1 MNKKKILL
9 LSSSFAIVPLL
20 SPIVVSAA
28 SNNDPNNKK
37 PELDPN
43 FGEFESEAKKTIAST
58 IEDGLKAIINYL
70 QVQQQRLLEN
80 KELEFK
86 LKIQQL
92 IYLKNLETFL
102 TKNKEEIKK
111 DPNKYGIYLN
121 TPLILGKEKN
131 HDLQDIDYEGDLF
144 KSIKT
149 GKSDPLDYKKAILPK
164 GSVKEVAK
172 DQLNAIKKDKYSQF
186 LKKYKSDFLKEVN
199 KLFFN
204 EKDVL
209 NIDKDVELI
218 RDKNGVFSTTLP
230 KGFKSW
236 DEYFISKFKVRITK
250 FDLKQN
256 QETNEAEQKEE
267 KNPDS
272 LPDLKP
278 LVDGDKTSHLTK
290 EQEKNLI
297 QSLPLLVP
305 FISSNNL
312 PSSLS
317 QIKSQFDSLDAN
329 KRQELFYFN
338 NPINTRYKYSVFSF
352 DISGNDIINL
362 KVHISDNINPKLE
375 RTYLI
380 EKYTPSQDKYFN
392 LLKETEI
399 KAISEIF
406 KPLYKGLGLDEKLDY
421 NKLRNGYLRK
431 ALLAMI
437 DSALQ
442 MSFKTDKDSYS
453 AISNKILQKY
463 WVKLQGDKTNTKKLL
478 EEFGRTIRYTFF
490 SYLNSLVV
498 NNIYFWTTIA
508 KAYNL
513 VQLQFSE
520 ALKFNEKFI
529 KTNLA
534 EIKGNENVLR
544 ELFLLNK
551 QLNYKFTALISQRDF
566 NQEKWY
572 SDYLEL
578 LSSIKHNFDLLSNLA
593 SNISIKANKEEKENF
608 NKAYLEAVNVL
619 NKNYLEQKKII
630 KKLGTSF
637 VVISLIIIITNIIIF
652 ALLKNLK
659 LKKKVIIINSVI
671 LAIALLILIIGGLLF
686 I

>member
-9 LSSSFAIVPLL
+9 LSFATVPLL

-43 FGEFESEAKKTIAST
+43 FGEFESEAKKTISST

-102 TKNKEEIKK
+102 TKNKEEIQK

-149 GKSDPLDYKKAILPK
+149 GKTDPLDYKKAILPK

-172 DQLNAIKKDKYSQF
+172 DQLNTVKKDKYYQF

-317 QIKSQFDSLDAN
+317 QIKSQFDSLDAS

-399 KAISEIF
+399 KSISEIF

-442 MSFKTDKDSYS
+442 MSFKADKDSYS

-463 WVKLQGDKTNTKKLL
+463 WVKLQGDKTNTKKQL
-478 EEFGRTIRYTFF
+478 EEFSKTIRYTFF

-578 LSSIKHNFDLLSNLA
+578 LSGIKHNFDLLSNLA

-637 VVISLIIIITNIIIF
+637 IVISLIIIITNIIIF

>member
-9 LSSSFAIVPLL
+9 LSFATVPLL

-43 FGEFESEAKKTIAST
+43 FGEFESEAKKTISST

-102 TKNKEEIKK
+102 TKNKEEIQKN
-111 DPNKYGIYLN
+111 PNKYGIYLN

-172 DQLNAIKKDKYSQF
+172 DQLNTVKKDKYYQF

-317 QIKSQFDSLDAN
+317 QIKSQFDSLDAS

-399 KAISEIF
+399 KSISEIF

-442 MSFKTDKDSYS
+442 MSFKADKDSYS

-463 WVKLQGDKTNTKKLL
+463 WVKLQEDKTNTKKLL
-478 EEFGRTIRYTFF
+478 EEFGKTIRYTFF

-578 LSSIKHNFDLLSNLA
+578 LSGIKHNFDLLSNLA

-637 VVISLIIIITNIIIF
+637 IVISLIIIITNIIIF

>member
-9 LSSSFAIVPLL
+9 LSSFATVPLL

-43 FGEFESEAKKTIAST
+43 FGEFESEAKKTISST

-102 TKNKEEIKK
+102 TKNKEEIQKN
-111 DPNKYGIYLN
+111 PNKYGIYLN

-149 GKSDPLDYKKAILPK
+149 GKTDPLDYKKAILPK

-172 DQLNAIKKDKYSQF
+172 DQLNTVKKDKYYQF

-317 QIKSQFDSLDAN
+317 QIKSQFDSLDAS

-352 DISGNDIINL
+352 DINGNDIINL

-399 KAISEIF
+399 KSISEIF

-442 MSFKTDKDSYS
+442 MSFKADKDSYS

-463 WVKLQGDKTNTKKLL
+463 WVKLQEDKTNTKKLL
-478 EEFGRTIRYTFF
+478 EEFGKTIRYTFF

-578 LSSIKHNFDLLSNLA
+578 LSGIKHNFDLLSNLA

-637 VVISLIIIITNIIIF
+637 IVISLIIIITNIIIF

>member
-9 LSSSFAIVPLL
+9 LSSFATVPLL

-28 SNNDPNNKK
+28 PNNDPNNKK

-102 TKNKEEIKK
+102 TKNKEEIQKN
-111 DPNKYGIYLN
+111 PNKYGIYLN

-172 DQLNAIKKDKYSQF
+172 DQLNTVKKDKYSQF

-317 QIKSQFDSLDAN
+317 QIKSQFDSLDAS

-399 KAISEIF
+399 KSISEIF

-442 MSFKTDKDSYS
+442 MSFKADKDSYS

-463 WVKLQGDKTNTKKLL
+463 WVKLQGDKTNTKKQL
-478 EEFGRTIRYTFF
+478 EEFSKTIRYTFF

-578 LSSIKHNFDLLSNLA
+578 LSGIKHNFDLLSNLA

-637 VVISLIIIITNIIIF
+637 IVISLIIIITNIIIF

>member
-9 LSSSFAIVPLL
+9 LSFATVPLL

-43 FGEFESEAKKTIAST
+43 FGEFESEAKKTISST

-102 TKNKEEIKK
+102 TKNKEEIQK

-149 GKSDPLDYKKAILPK
+149 GKTDPLDYKKAILPK

-172 DQLNAIKKDKYSQF
+172 DQLNTVKKDKYYQF

-317 QIKSQFDSLDAN
+317 QIKSQFDSLDAS

-352 DISGNDIINL
+352 DINGNDIINL

-399 KAISEIF
+399 KSISEIF

-442 MSFKTDKDSYS
+442 MSFKADKDSYS

-463 WVKLQGDKTNTKKLL
+463 WVKLQEDKTNTKKLL
-478 EEFGRTIRYTFF
+478 EEFGKTIRYTFF

-551 QLNYKFTALISQRDF
+551 QLNCKFTALISQRDF
-566 NQEKWY
+566 DQEKWY

-578 LSSIKHNFDLLSNLA
+578 LSGIKHNFDLLSNLA

-637 VVISLIIIITNIIIF
+637 IVISLIIIITNIIIF

>member
-9 LSSSFAIVPLL
+9 LSFATVPLL

-43 FGEFESEAKKTIAST
+43 FGEFESEAKKTISST

-102 TKNKEEIKK
+102 TKNKEEIQK

-149 GKSDPLDYKKAILPK
+149 GKTDPLDYKKAILPK

-172 DQLNAIKKDKYSQF
+172 DQLNTVKKDKYYQF

-317 QIKSQFDSLDAN
+317 QIKSQFDSLDAS

-463 WVKLQGDKTNTKKLL
+463 WVKLQGNKTNTKNQL
-478 EEFGRTIRYTFF
+478 EEFSKTIRYTFF

-593 SNISIKANKEEKENF
+593 SNILIKANKEEKENF
-608 NKAYLEAVNVL
+608 NKAYLEAVKVL
-619 NKNYLEQKKII
+619 NENYLEQKKII

>member
-9 LSSSFAIVPLL
+9 LSFATVPLL

-43 FGEFESEAKKTIAST
+43 FGEFESEAKKTISST

-102 TKNKEEIKK
+102 TKNKEEIQKN
-111 DPNKYGIYLN
+111 PNKYGIYLN

-172 DQLNAIKKDKYSQF
+172 DQLNTVKKDKYYQF

-317 QIKSQFDSLDAN
+317 QIKSQFDSLDSS

-399 KAISEIF
+399 KSISEIF

-442 MSFKTDKDSYS
+442 MSFKADKDSYS

-463 WVKLQGDKTNTKKLL
+463 WVKLQEDKTNTKKLL
-478 EEFGRTIRYTFF
+478 EEFGKTIRYTFF
-490 SYLNSLVV
+490 
-498 NNIYFWTTIA
+498 F
-508 KAYNL
+508 
-513 VQLQFSE
+513 
-520 ALKFNEKFI
+520 
-529 KTNLA
+529 
-534 EIKGNENVLR
+534 
-544 ELFLLNK
+544 LFK
-551 QLNYKFTALISQRDF
+551 
-566 NQEKWY
+566 
-572 SDYLEL
+572 
-578 LSSIKHNFDLLSNLA
+578 
-593 SNISIKANKEEKENF
+593 
-608 NKAYLEAVNVL
+608 
-619 NKNYLEQKKII
+619 
-630 KKLGTSF
+630 
-637 VVISLIIIITNIIIF
+637 
-652 ALLKNLK
+652 
-659 LKKKVIIINSVI
+659 
-671 LAIALLILIIGGLLF
+671 
-686 I
+686 

>member
-9 LSSSFAIVPLL
+9 LSFATVPLL
-20 SPIVVSAA
+20 SPIVVSAT

-102 TKNKEEIKK
+102 TKNKEEIQKN
-111 DPNKYGIYLN
+111 PNKYGIYLN

-149 GKSDPLDYKKAILPK
+149 GKTDPLDYKKAILPK

-172 DQLNAIKKDKYSQF
+172 DQLNTVKKDKYNQF

-317 QIKSQFDSLDAN
+317 QIKSQFDSLDAS

-338 NPINTRYKYSVFSF
+338 NPINSRYKYSVFSF

-399 KAISEIF
+399 KSISEIF

-442 MSFKTDKDSYS
+442 MSFKADKDSYS

-463 WVKLQGDKTNTKKLL
+463 WVKLQGDKTNTKKQL
-478 EEFGRTIRYTFF
+478 EEFSKTIRYTFF

-578 LSSIKHNFDLLSNLA
+578 LSGIKHNFDLLSNLA

>member
-9 LSSSFAIVPLL
+9 LSSFATVPLL

-43 FGEFESEAKKTIAST
+43 FGEFESEAKKTISST

-102 TKNKEEIKK
+102 TKNKEEIQK

-149 GKSDPLDYKKAILPK
+149 GKTDPLDYKKAILPK

-172 DQLNAIKKDKYSQF
+172 DQLNTVKKDKYYQF

-317 QIKSQFDSLDAN
+317 QIKSQFDSLDAS

-399 KAISEIF
+399 KSISEIF

-442 MSFKTDKDSYS
+442 MSFKADKDSYS

-463 WVKLQGDKTNTKKLL
+463 WVKLQGDKTNTKKQL
-478 EEFGRTIRYTFF
+478 EEFSKTIRYTFF

-578 LSSIKHNFDLLSNLA
+578 LSGIKHNFDLLSNLA

-637 VVISLIIIITNIIIF
+637 IVISLIIIITNIIIF

>member
-9 LSSSFAIVPLL
+9 LSFATVPLL

-43 FGEFESEAKKTIAST
+43 FGEFENEAKKTISST

-102 TKNKEEIKK
+102 TKNKEEIQKN
-111 DPNKYGIYLN
+111 PNKYGIYLN

-149 GKSDPLDYKKAILPK
+149 GKTDPLDYKKAILPK

-172 DQLNAIKKDKYSQF
+172 DQLNTVKKDKYYQF

-317 QIKSQFDSLDAN
+317 QIKSQFDSLDAS

-399 KAISEIF
+399 KSISEIF

-442 MSFKTDKDSYS
+442 MSFKADKDSYS

-463 WVKLQGDKTNTKKLL
+463 WVKLQGDKTNTKKQL
-478 EEFGRTIRYTFF
+478 EEFSKTIRYTFF

-578 LSSIKHNFDLLSNLA
+578 LSGIKHNFDLLSNLA

-619 NKNYLEQKKII
+619 NKNYLEQRKII

-637 VVISLIIIITNIIIF
+637 IVISLIIIITNIIIF

>member
-9 LSSSFAIVPLL
+9 LSSFATVPLL

-28 SNNDPNNKK
+28 PNNDPNNKK

-102 TKNKEEIKK
+102 TKNKEEIQKN
-111 DPNKYGIYLN
+111 PNKYGIYLN

-149 GKSDPLDYKKAILPK
+149 GKTDPLDYKKAILPK

-172 DQLNAIKKDKYSQF
+172 DQLNTVKKDKYNQF

-317 QIKSQFDSLDAN
+317 QIKSQFDSLDAS

-352 DISGNDIINL
+352 DINGNDIINL

-442 MSFKTDKDSYS
+442 MSFKADKDSYS

-551 QLNYKFTALISQRDF
+551 QSNYKFTALISQRDF

-578 LSSIKHNFDLLSNLA
+578 LSGIKHNFDLLSNLA

-637 VVISLIIIITNIIIF
+637 IVISLIIIITNIIIF

>member
-1 MNKKKILL
+1 M
-9 LSSSFAIVPLL
+9 
-20 SPIVVSAA
+20 
-28 SNNDPNNKK
+28 
-37 PELDPN
+37 
-43 FGEFESEAKKTIAST
+43 
-58 IEDGLKAIINYL
+58 
-70 QVQQQRLLEN
+70 
-80 KELEFK
+80 
-86 LKIQQL
+86 
-92 IYLKNLETFL
+92 
-102 TKNKEEIKK
+102 
-111 DPNKYGIYLN
+111 
-121 TPLILGKEKN
+121 
-131 HDLQDIDYEGDLF
+131 
-144 KSIKT
+144 
-149 GKSDPLDYKKAILPK
+149 
-164 GSVKEVAK
+164 
-172 DQLNAIKKDKYSQF
+172 
-186 LKKYKSDFLKEVN
+186 
-199 KLFFN
+199 
-204 EKDVL
+204 
-209 NIDKDVELI
+209 
-218 RDKNGVFSTTLP
+218 
-230 KGFKSW
+230 
-236 DEYFISKFKVRITK
+236 
-250 FDLKQN
+250 
-256 QETNEAEQKEE
+256 
-267 KNPDS
+267 
-272 LPDLKP
+272 
-278 LVDGDKTSHLTK
+278 VDGDKTSHLTK

-317 QIKSQFDSLDAN
+317 QIKSQFDSLDAS

-442 MSFKTDKDSYS
+442 MSFKADKDSYS

-463 WVKLQGDKTNTKKLL
+463 WVKLQEDKTNTKKLL
-478 EEFGRTIRYTFF
+478 EEFGKTIRYTFF

-578 LSSIKHNFDLLSNLA
+578 LSGIKHNFDLLSNLA

-637 VVISLIIIITNIIIF
+637 IVISLIIIITNIIIF

>member
-9 LSSSFAIVPLL
+9 LSFATVPLL

-43 FGEFESEAKKTIAST
+43 FGEFESEAKKTISST

-102 TKNKEEIKK
+102 TKNKEEIQKN
-111 DPNKYGIYLN
+111 PNKYGIYLN

-149 GKSDPLDYKKAILPK
+149 GKTDPLDYKKAILPK

-172 DQLNAIKKDKYSQF
+172 DQLNTIKKDKYYQF

-317 QIKSQFDSLDAN
+317 QIKSQFDSLDAS

-352 DISGNDIINL
+352 DINGNDIINL

-399 KAISEIF
+399 KSISEIF

-442 MSFKTDKDSYS
+442 MSFKADKDSYS

-463 WVKLQGDKTNTKKLL
+463 WVKLQEDKTNTKKLL
-478 EEFGRTIRYTFF
+478 EEFGKTIRYTFF

-578 LSSIKHNFDLLSNLA
+578 LSGIKHNFDLLSNLA

-637 VVISLIIIITNIIIF
+637 IVISLIIIITNIIIF

>member
-9 LSSSFAIVPLL
+9 LSSFATVPLL

-102 TKNKEEIKK
+102 TKNKEEIQKN
-111 DPNKYGIYLN
+111 PNKYGIYLN

-172 DQLNAIKKDKYSQF
+172 DQLNTVKKDKYSQF

-317 QIKSQFDSLDAN
+317 QIKSQFDSLDAS

-352 DISGNDIINL
+352 DINGNDIINL

-399 KAISEIF
+399 KSISEIF

-442 MSFKTDKDSYS
+442 MSFKADKDSYS

-463 WVKLQGDKTNTKKLL
+463 WVKLQEDKTNTKKLL
-478 EEFGRTIRYTFF
+478 EEFGKTIRYTFF

-578 LSSIKHNFDLLSNLA
+578 LSGIKHNFDLLSNLA

>member
-9 LSSSFAIVPLL
+9 LSFATVPLL

-43 FGEFESEAKKTIAST
+43 FGEFESEAKKTISST

-102 TKNKEEIKK
+102 TKNKEEIQKN
-111 DPNKYGIYLN
+111 PNKYGIYLN

-149 GKSDPLDYKKAILPK
+149 GKTDPLDYKKAILPK

-172 DQLNAIKKDKYSQF
+172 DQLNTVKKDKYYEF

-278 LVDGDKTSHLTK
+278 LVDGDKTSRLTK

-317 QIKSQFDSLDAN
+317 QIKSQFDSLDASQ
-329 KRQELFYFN
+329 RQELFYFN

-380 EKYTPSQDKYFN
+380 EKYTPPQDKYFN

-442 MSFKTDKDSYS
+442 MSFKADKDSYS

-463 WVKLQGDKTNTKKLL
+463 WVKLQGDKTNTKKQL
-478 EEFGRTIRYTFF
+478 EEFSKTIRYTFF

-578 LSSIKHNFDLLSNLA
+578 LSGIKHNFDLLSNLA

-637 VVISLIIIITNIIIF
+637 IVISLIIIITNIIIF

>member
-9 LSSSFAIVPLL
+9 LSFAIVPLL

-58 IEDGLKAIINYL
+58 LDDGLKAIINYL

-149 GKSDPLDYKKAILPK
+149 GKTDPLDYKKAILPK

-172 DQLNAIKKDKYSQF
+172 DQLNTVKKDKYYQF

-317 QIKSQFDSLDAN
+317 QIKSQFDSLDAS

-352 DISGNDIINL
+352 DINGNDIINL

-399 KAISEIF
+399 KSISEIF

-442 MSFKTDKDSYS
+442 MSFKADKDSYS

-463 WVKLQGDKTNTKKLL
+463 WVKLQGDKTNTKKQL
-478 EEFGRTIRYTFF
+478 EEFSKTIRYTFF

-578 LSSIKHNFDLLSNLA
+578 LSGIKHNFDLLSNLA

-637 VVISLIIIITNIIIF
+637 IVISLIIIITNIIIF

>member
-9 LSSSFAIVPLL
+9 LSSFATVPLL

-28 SNNDPNNKK
+28 PNNDPNNKK

-102 TKNKEEIKK
+102 TKNKEEIQKN
-111 DPNKYGIYLN
+111 PNKYGIYLN

-149 GKSDPLDYKKAILPK
+149 GKTDPLDYKKAILPK

-172 DQLNAIKKDKYSQF
+172 DQLNTVKKDKYSQF

-317 QIKSQFDSLDAN
+317 QIKSQFDSLDAS

-399 KAISEIF
+399 KSISEIF

-442 MSFKTDKDSYS
+442 MSFKADKDSYS

-463 WVKLQGDKTNTKKLL
+463 WVKLQEDKTNTKKLL
-478 EEFGRTIRYTFF
+478 EEFGKTIRYTFF

-578 LSSIKHNFDLLSNLA
+578 LSGIKHNFDLLSNLA

-619 NKNYLEQKKII
+619 NKNYLEQRKII

-637 VVISLIIIITNIIIF
+637 IVISLIIIITNIIIF

>member
-9 LSSSFAIVPLL
+9 LSSFATVPLL

-28 SNNDPNNKK
+28 PNNDPNNKK

-102 TKNKEEIKK
+102 TKNKEEIQKN
-111 DPNKYGIYLN
+111 PNKYGIYLN

-172 DQLNAIKKDKYSQF
+172 DQLNTVKKDKYSQF

-317 QIKSQFDSLDAN
+317 QIKSQFDSLDAS

-442 MSFKTDKDSYS
+442 MSFKADKDSYS

-463 WVKLQGDKTNTKKLL
+463 WVKLQGDKTNTKKQL
-478 EEFGRTIRYTFF
+478 EEFSKTIRYTFF

-578 LSSIKHNFDLLSNLA
+578 LSGIKHNFDLLSNLA

-637 VVISLIIIITNIIIF
+637 IVISLIIIITNIIIF

>member
-9 LSSSFAIVPLL
+9 LSFATVPLL

-43 FGEFESEAKKTIAST
+43 FGEFESEAKKTISST

-102 TKNKEEIKK
+102 TKNKEEIQKN
-111 DPNKYGIYLN
+111 PNKYGIYLN

-149 GKSDPLDYKKAILPK
+149 GKTDPLDYKKAILPK

-172 DQLNAIKKDKYSQF
+172 DQLNTVKKDKYYQF

-317 QIKSQFDSLDAN
+317 QIKSQFDSLDAS

-399 KAISEIF
+399 KSISEIF

-442 MSFKTDKDSYS
+442 MSFKADKDSYS

-463 WVKLQGDKTNTKKLL
+463 WVKLQEDKTNTKKLL
-478 EEFGRTIRYTFF
+478 EEFGKTIRYTFF

-578 LSSIKHNFDLLSNLA
+578 LFGIKHNFDLLSNLA

-637 VVISLIIIITNIIIF
+637 IVISLIIIITNIIIF

>member
-9 LSSSFAIVPLL
+9 LSSFATVPLL

-43 FGEFESEAKKTIAST
+43 FGEFESEAKKTISST

-102 TKNKEEIKK
+102 TKNKEEIQKN
-111 DPNKYGIYLN
+111 PNKYGIYLN

-172 DQLNAIKKDKYSQF
+172 DQLNTIKKDKYYQF

-317 QIKSQFDSLDAN
+317 QIKSQFDSLDAS

-399 KAISEIF
+399 KSISEIF

-442 MSFKTDKDSYS
+442 MSFKADKDSYS

-463 WVKLQGDKTNTKKLL
+463 WVKLQEDKTNTKKLL
-478 EEFGRTIRYTFF
+478 EEFGKTIRYTFF

-578 LSSIKHNFDLLSNLA
+578 LSGIKHNFDLLSNLA

-637 VVISLIIIITNIIIF
+637 IVISLIIIITNIIIF

>member
-9 LSSSFAIVPLL
+9 LSFATVPLL

-43 FGEFESEAKKTIAST
+43 FGEFESEAKKTISST

-102 TKNKEEIKK
+102 TKNKEEIQKN
-111 DPNKYGIYLN
+111 PNKYGIYLN

-149 GKSDPLDYKKAILPK
+149 GKTDPLDYKKAILPK

-172 DQLNAIKKDKYSQF
+172 DQLNTIKKDKYYQF

-209 NIDKDVELI
+209 NIGKDVELI

-317 QIKSQFDSLDAN
+317 QIKSQFDSLDAS

-399 KAISEIF
+399 KSISEIF

-442 MSFKTDKDSYS
+442 MSFKADKDSYS

-463 WVKLQGDKTNTKKLL
+463 WVKLQEDKTNTKKLL
-478 EEFGRTIRYTFF
+478 EEFGKTIRYTFF

-578 LSSIKHNFDLLSNLA
+578 LSGIKHNFDLLSNLA

-637 VVISLIIIITNIIIF
+637 IVISLIIIITNIIIF

>member
-9 LSSSFAIVPLL
+9 LSFATVPLL

-43 FGEFESEAKKTIAST
+43 FGEFESEAKKTISST

-102 TKNKEEIKK
+102 TKNKEEIQK

-149 GKSDPLDYKKAILPK
+149 GKTDPLDYKKAILPK

-172 DQLNAIKKDKYSQF
+172 DQLNTVKKDKYYQF

-312 PSSLS
+312 PSSLN
-317 QIKSQFDSLDAN
+317 QIKSQFDSLDAS

-399 KAISEIF
+399 KSISEIF

-442 MSFKTDKDSYS
+442 MSFKADKDSYS

-463 WVKLQGDKTNTKKLL
+463 WVKLQEDKTNTKKLL
-478 EEFGRTIRYTFF
+478 KEFGKTIRYTFF

-578 LSSIKHNFDLLSNLA
+578 LSGIKHNFDLLSHLA

-637 VVISLIIIITNIIIF
+637 IVISLIIIITNIIIF

>member
-9 LSSSFAIVPLL
+9 LSFATVPLL

-43 FGEFESEAKKTIAST
+43 FGEFESEAKKTISST

-102 TKNKEEIKK
+102 TKNKEEIQKN
-111 DPNKYGIYLN
+111 PNKYGIYLN

-149 GKSDPLDYKKAILPK
+149 GKTDPLDYKKAILPK

-172 DQLNAIKKDKYSQF
+172 DQLNTVKKDKYNQF

-317 QIKSQFDSLDAN
+317 QIKSQFDSLDAS

-352 DISGNDIINL
+352 DINGNDIINL

-442 MSFKTDKDSYS
+442 MSFKADKDSYS

-551 QLNYKFTALISQRDF
+551 QSNYKFTALISQRDF

-578 LSSIKHNFDLLSNLA
+578 LSGIKHNFDLLSNLA

-637 VVISLIIIITNIIIF
+637 IVISLIIIITNIIIF

-671 LAIALLILIIGGLLF
+671 LEIALLILIIGGLLF

>member
-9 LSSSFAIVPLL
+9 LSFATVPLL

-58 IEDGLKAIINYL
+58 LDDGLKAIINYL

-149 GKSDPLDYKKAILPK
+149 GKTDPLDYKKAILPK

-172 DQLNAIKKDKYSQF
+172 DQLNTVKKDKYYQF

-317 QIKSQFDSLDAN
+317 QIKSQFDSLDAS

-399 KAISEIF
+399 KSISEIF

-442 MSFKTDKDSYS
+442 MSFKADKDSYS

-463 WVKLQGDKTNTKKLL
+463 WVKLQEDKTNTKKLL
-478 EEFGRTIRYTFF
+478 EEFGKTIRYTFF

-637 VVISLIIIITNIIIF
+637 IVISLIIIITNIIIF

>member
-9 LSSSFAIVPLL
+9 LSFATVPLL

-43 FGEFESEAKKTIAST
+43 FGEFESEAKKTISST

-102 TKNKEEIKK
+102 TKNKEEIQKN
-111 DPNKYGIYLN
+111 PNKYGIYLN

-172 DQLNAIKKDKYSQF
+172 DQLNTVKKDKYYQF

-317 QIKSQFDSLDAN
+317 QIKSQFDSLDAS

-352 DISGNDIINL
+352 DINGNDIINL

-399 KAISEIF
+399 KSISEIF

-442 MSFKTDKDSYS
+442 MSFKADKDSYS

-463 WVKLQGDKTNTKKLL
+463 WVKLQEDKTNTKKLL
-478 EEFGRTIRYTFF
+478 EEFGKTIRYTFF

-513 VQLQFSE
+513 VQLKFSE

-578 LSSIKHNFDLLSNLA
+578 LSGIKHNFDLLSNLA

-637 VVISLIIIITNIIIF
+637 IVISLIIIITNIIIF

>member
-9 LSSSFAIVPLL
+9 LSFATVPLL

-43 FGEFESEAKKTIAST
+43 FGEFESEAKKTISST

-102 TKNKEEIKK
+102 TKNKEEIQK

-149 GKSDPLDYKKAILPK
+149 GKTDPLDYKKAILPK

-172 DQLNAIKKDKYSQF
+172 DQLNTVKKDKYYQF

-317 QIKSQFDSLDAN
+317 QIKSQFDSLDAS

-399 KAISEIF
+399 KSISEIF

-442 MSFKTDKDSYS
+442 MSFKADKDSYS
-453 AISNKILQKY
+453 AISNNILQKY
-463 WVKLQGDKTNTKKLL
+463 WVKLQEDKTNTKKLL
-478 EEFGRTIRYTFF
+478 EEFGKTIRYTFF

-513 VQLQFSE
+513 VQLQFNE

-578 LSSIKHNFDLLSNLA
+578 LSGIKHNFDLLSNLA

-637 VVISLIIIITNIIIF
+637 IVISLIIIITNIIIF

>member
-9 LSSSFAIVPLL
+9 LSSFATVPLL

-28 SNNDPNNKK
+28 PNNDPNNKK

-102 TKNKEEIKK
+102 TKNKEEIQKN
-111 DPNKYGIYLN
+111 PNKYGIYLN

-149 GKSDPLDYKKAILPK
+149 GKTDPLDYKKAILPK

-172 DQLNAIKKDKYSQF
+172 DQLNTIKKDKYYQF

-317 QIKSQFDSLDAN
+317 QIKSQFDSLDAS

-399 KAISEIF
+399 KSISEIF

-442 MSFKTDKDSYS
+442 MSFKADKDSYS

-463 WVKLQGDKTNTKKLL
+463 WVKLQEDKTNTKKLL
-478 EEFGRTIRYTFF
+478 EEFGKTIRYTFF

-578 LSSIKHNFDLLSNLA
+578 LSGIKHNFDLLSNLA

-637 VVISLIIIITNIIIF
+637 IVISLIIIITNIIIF

>member
-9 LSSSFAIVPLL
+9 LSSFATVPLL

-28 SNNDPNNKK
+28 PNNDPNNKK

-102 TKNKEEIKK
+102 TKNKEEIQKN
-111 DPNKYGIYLN
+111 PNKYGIYLN

-149 GKSDPLDYKKAILPK
+149 GKTDPLDYKKAILPK

-172 DQLNAIKKDKYSQF
+172 DQLNTVKKDKYYQF

-317 QIKSQFDSLDAN
+317 QIKSQFDSLDAS

-399 KAISEIF
+399 KSISEIF

-442 MSFKTDKDSYS
+442 MSFKADKDSYS

-463 WVKLQGDKTNTKKLL
+463 WVKLQEDKTNTKKLL
-478 EEFGRTIRYTFF
+478 EEFGKTIRYTFF

-578 LSSIKHNFDLLSNLA
+578 LSGIKHNFDLLSNLA

-637 VVISLIIIITNIIIF
+637 IVISLIIIITNIIIF

>member
-9 LSSSFAIVPLL
+9 LSFATVPLL

-43 FGEFESEAKKTIAST
+43 FGEFESEAKKTISST

-102 TKNKEEIKK
+102 TKNKEEIQK

-149 GKSDPLDYKKAILPK
+149 GKTDPLDYKKAILPK

-172 DQLNAIKKDKYSQF
+172 DQLNTVKKDKYYQF

-317 QIKSQFDSLDAN
+317 QIKSQFDSLDAS

-399 KAISEIF
+399 KSISEIF

-442 MSFKTDKDSYS
+442 MSFKADKDSYS

-463 WVKLQGDKTNTKKLL
+463 WVKLQEDKTNTKKLL
-478 EEFGRTIRYTFF
+478 EEFGKTIRYTFF

-578 LSSIKHNFDLLSNLA
+578 LSGIKHNFDLLSNLA

-619 NKNYLEQKKII
+619 NKNYLEQRKII

-637 VVISLIIIITNIIIF
+637 IVISLIIIITNIIIF

>member
-9 LSSSFAIVPLL
+9 LSSFATVPLL

-28 SNNDPNNKK
+28 PNNDPNNKK

-102 TKNKEEIKK
+102 TKNKEEIQKN
-111 DPNKYGIYLN
+111 PNKYGIYLN

-149 GKSDPLDYKKAILPK
+149 GKTDPLDYKKAILPK

-172 DQLNAIKKDKYSQF
+172 DQLNTVKKDKYSQF

-317 QIKSQFDSLDAN
+317 QIKSQFDSLDAS

-399 KAISEIF
+399 KSISEIF

-442 MSFKTDKDSYS
+442 MSFKADKDSYS

-463 WVKLQGDKTNTKKLL
+463 WVKLQGDKTNTKKQL
-478 EEFGRTIRYTFF
+478 EEFSKTIRYTFF

-578 LSSIKHNFDLLSNLA
+578 LSGIKHNFDLLSNLA

-637 VVISLIIIITNIIIF
+637 MVISLIIIITNIIIF

>member
-9 LSSSFAIVPLL
+9 LSSFATVPLL

-28 SNNDPNNKK
+28 PNNDPNNKK

-43 FGEFESEAKKTIAST
+43 FSEFESEAKKTIAST

-102 TKNKEEIKK
+102 TKNKEEIQKN
-111 DPNKYGIYLN
+111 PNKYGIYLN

-149 GKSDPLDYKKAILPK
+149 GKTDPLDYKKAILPK

-172 DQLNAIKKDKYSQF
+172 DQLNTVKKDKYYQF

-317 QIKSQFDSLDAN
+317 QIKSQFDSLDAS

-380 EKYTPSQDKYFN
+380 EKYTPPQDKYFN

-399 KAISEIF
+399 KSISEIF

-442 MSFKTDKDSYS
+442 MSFKADKDSYS

-463 WVKLQGDKTNTKKLL
+463 WVKLQEDKTNTKKLL
-478 EEFGRTIRYTFF
+478 EEFGKTIRYTFF

-637 VVISLIIIITNIIIF
+637 IVISLIIIITNIIIF

>member
-9 LSSSFAIVPLL
+9 LSFATVPLL

-28 SNNDPNNKK
+28 SNNDSNNKK

-102 TKNKEEIKK
+102 TKNKEEIQKN
-111 DPNKYGIYLN
+111 PNKYGIYLN

-172 DQLNAIKKDKYSQF
+172 DQLNTVKKDKYYQF

-317 QIKSQFDSLDAN
+317 QIKSQFDSLDAS

-399 KAISEIF
+399 KSISEIF

-442 MSFKTDKDSYS
+442 MSFKADKDSYS

-463 WVKLQGDKTNTKKLL
+463 WVKLQEDKTNTKKLL
-478 EEFGRTIRYTFF
+478 EEFGKTIRYTFF

-578 LSSIKHNFDLLSNLA
+578 LSGIKHNFDLLSHLA

-637 VVISLIIIITNIIIF
+637 IVISLIIIITNIIIF

>member
-9 LSSSFAIVPLL
+9 LSFATVPLL

-43 FGEFESEAKKTIAST
+43 FGEFESEAKKTISST

-149 GKSDPLDYKKAILPK
+149 GKTDPLDYKKAILPK

-172 DQLNAIKKDKYSQF
+172 DQLNTVKKDKYYQF

-317 QIKSQFDSLDAN
+317 QIKSQFDSLDAS

-352 DISGNDIINL
+352 DINGNDIINL

-399 KAISEIF
+399 KSISEIF

-442 MSFKTDKDSYS
+442 MSFKADKDSYS

-463 WVKLQGDKTNTKKLL
+463 WVKLQEDKTNTKKLL
-478 EEFGRTIRYTFF
+478 EEFGKTIRYTFF

-578 LSSIKHNFDLLSNLA
+578 LSGIKHNFDLLSNLA

-637 VVISLIIIITNIIIF
+637 IVISLIIIITNIIIF

>member
-9 LSSSFAIVPLL
+9 LSFAIVPLL

-58 IEDGLKAIINYL
+58 LDDGLKAIINYL

-102 TKNKEEIKK
+102 TKNKEEIQKN
-111 DPNKYGIYLN
+111 PNKYGIYLN
-121 TPLILGKEKN
+121 APLILGKEKN

-149 GKSDPLDYKKAILPK
+149 GKTDPLDYKKAILPK

-172 DQLNAIKKDKYSQF
+172 DQLNTVKKDKYNQF

-317 QIKSQFDSLDAN
+317 QIKSQFDSLDAS

-352 DISGNDIINL
+352 DINGNDIINL

-399 KAISEIF
+399 KSISEIF

-442 MSFKTDKDSYS
+442 MSFKADKDSYS

-463 WVKLQGDKTNTKKLL
+463 WVKLQEDKTNTKKLL
-478 EEFGRTIRYTFF
+478 EEFGKTIRYTFF

-637 VVISLIIIITNIIIF
+637 IVISLIIIITNIIIF

>member
-9 LSSSFAIVPLL
+9 LSSFATVPLL

-28 SNNDPNNKK
+28 PNNDPNNKK

-102 TKNKEEIKK
+102 TKNKEEIQKN
-111 DPNKYGIYLN
+111 PNKYGIYLN

-172 DQLNAIKKDKYSQF
+172 DQLNTVKKDKYSQF

-317 QIKSQFDSLDAN
+317 QIKSQFDSLDAS

-399 KAISEIF
+399 KSISEIF

-442 MSFKTDKDSYS
+442 MSFKADKDSYS

-463 WVKLQGDKTNTKKLL
+463 WVKLQGDKTNTKKQL
-478 EEFGRTIRYTFF
+478 EEFSKTIRYTFF

-637 VVISLIIIITNIIIF
+637 IVISLIIIITNIIIF

>member
-9 LSSSFAIVPLL
+9 LSFATVPLL

-43 FGEFESEAKKTIAST
+43 FGEFESEAKKTISST

-102 TKNKEEIKK
+102 TKNKEEIQKN
-111 DPNKYGIYLN
+111 PNKYGIYLN

-149 GKSDPLDYKKAILPK
+149 GKTDPLDYKKAILPK

-172 DQLNAIKKDKYSQF
+172 DQLNTVKKDKYYEF

-317 QIKSQFDSLDAN
+317 QIKSQFDSLDAS

-380 EKYTPSQDKYFN
+380 EKYTPPQDKYFN

-399 KAISEIF
+399 KSISEIF

-442 MSFKTDKDSYS
+442 MSFKADKDSYS

-463 WVKLQGDKTNTKKLL
+463 WVKLQEDKTNTKKLL
-478 EEFGRTIRYTFF
+478 EEFGKTIRYTFF

-637 VVISLIIIITNIIIF
+637 IVISLIIIITNIIIF

>member
-9 LSSSFAIVPLL
+9 LSFATVPLL

-43 FGEFESEAKKTIAST
+43 FGEFESEAKKTISST

-102 TKNKEEIKK
+102 TKNKEEIQK

-149 GKSDPLDYKKAILPK
+149 GKTDPLDYKKAILPK

-172 DQLNAIKKDKYSQF
+172 AQLNTVKKDKYYQF

-317 QIKSQFDSLDAN
+317 QIKSQFDSLDAS

-352 DISGNDIINL
+352 DINGNDIINL

-399 KAISEIF
+399 KSISEIF

-442 MSFKTDKDSYS
+442 MSFKADKDSYS

-463 WVKLQGDKTNTKKLL
+463 WVKLQEDKTNTKKLL
-478 EEFGRTIRYTFF
+478 EEFGKTIRYTFF

-578 LSSIKHNFDLLSNLA
+578 LSGIKHNFDLLSNLA

-637 VVISLIIIITNIIIF
+637 IVISLIIIITNIIIF

>member
-9 LSSSFAIVPLL
+9 LSSFATVPLL

-28 SNNDPNNKK
+28 PNNDPNNKK

-102 TKNKEEIKK
+102 TKNKEEIQK

-149 GKSDPLDYKKAILPK
+149 GKTDPLDYKKAILPK

-172 DQLNAIKKDKYSQF
+172 DQLNTVKKDKYYQF

-317 QIKSQFDSLDAN
+317 QIKSQFDSLDAS

-399 KAISEIF
+399 KSISEIF

-442 MSFKTDKDSYS
+442 MSFKADKDSYS

-463 WVKLQGDKTNTKKLL
+463 WVKLQEDKTNTKKLL
-478 EEFGRTIRYTFF
+478 EEFGKTIRYTFF

-637 VVISLIIIITNIIIF
+637 IVISLIIIITNIIIF

>member
-9 LSSSFAIVPLL
+9 LSFATVPLL

-43 FGEFESEAKKTIAST
+43 FGEFESEAKKTISST

-102 TKNKEEIKK
+102 TKNKEEIQKN
-111 DPNKYGIYLN
+111 PNKYGIYLN

-149 GKSDPLDYKKAILPK
+149 GKTDPLDYKKAILPK

-172 DQLNAIKKDKYSQF
+172 DQLNTVKKDKYYQF

-317 QIKSQFDSLDAN
+317 QIKSQFDSLDAS

-399 KAISEIF
+399 KSISEIF

-442 MSFKTDKDSYS
+442 MSFKADKDSYS

-463 WVKLQGDKTNTKKLL
+463 WVKLQEDKTNTKKLL
-478 EEFGRTIRYTFF
+478 EEFGKTIRYTFF

-578 LSSIKHNFDLLSNLA
+578 LSGIKHNFDLLSNLA

-637 VVISLIIIITNIIIF
+637 IVISLIIIITNIIIF

>member
-9 LSSSFAIVPLL
+9 LSFATVPLL

-28 SNNDPNNKK
+28 SNNDPNNKT
-37 PELDPN
+37 ELDPN
-43 FGEFESEAKKTIAST
+43 FGEFESEAKKTISST

-102 TKNKEEIKK
+102 TKNKEEIQK

-149 GKSDPLDYKKAILPK
+149 GKTDPLDYKKAILPK

-172 DQLNAIKKDKYSQF
+172 DQLNTIKKDKYYQF

-317 QIKSQFDSLDAN
+317 QIKSQFDSLDAS

-352 DISGNDIINL
+352 DINGNDIINL

-399 KAISEIF
+399 KSISEIF

-442 MSFKTDKDSYS
+442 MSFKADKDSYS

-463 WVKLQGDKTNTKKLL
+463 WVKLQEDKTNTKKLL
-478 EEFGRTIRYTFF
+478 EEFGKTIRYTFF

-637 VVISLIIIITNIIIF
+637 IVISLIIIITNIIIF